1 MAASRV
7 RSTSTK
13 TGLITS
19 YGLFWRV
26 EEPGLD
32 KKRRLSLFGWQGRGR
47 DLRLADFSHQRGIY
61 ILYGRYGPHYV
72 GLAGKDSL
80 GSRLVRHLSEKAH
93 KDYWDRFSWFG
104 FRRILAEKDGKGRYL
119 LDESVAGADPIEG
132 VSSRRAIRDI
142 EAMMINGF
150 GLHNV
155 RPGLFFDATEWF
167 HVPLANLDE
176 YKRKAGELV
185 T

>member
-1 MAASRV
+1 MTASRV

-80 GSRLVRHLSEKAH
+80 GSRLVRHLVKRRTRTIGIDLAGLGFVGSWPRRMAKAVTCSTNRLRVPIRLKEFPH
-93 KDYWDRFSWFG
+93 VGRFA
-104 FRRILAEKDGKGRYL
+104 I
-119 LDESVAGADPIEG
+119 
-132 VSSRRAIRDI
+132 SSR
-142 EAMMINGF
+142 
-150 GLHNV
+150 
-155 RPGLFFDATEWF
+155 
-167 HVPLANLDE
+167 
-176 YKRKAGELV
+176 
-185 T
+185 

>member
-1 MAASRV
+1 
-7 RSTSTK
+7 
-13 TGLITS
+13 
-19 YGLFWRV
+19 
-26 EEPGLD
+26 
-32 KKRRLSLFGWQGRGR
+32 
-47 DLRLADFSHQRGIY
+47 
-61 ILYGRYGPHYV
+61 
-72 GLAGKDSL
+72 
-80 GSRLVRHLSEKAH
+80 
-93 KDYWDRFSWFG
+93 
-104 FRRILAEKDGKGRYL
+104 LAEKDGKGRYL

-185 T
+185 TKGLYLGS